1 MGDISRVRPEA
12 VRLNTPCGVP
22 DPGAGLDS
30 GDKVAI
36 GIFPHFLEKVECSH
50 MLKLADQGITNFLLM
65 LQFITAIRD
74 LSHLLSWWN
83 LGLTTGVKLPRLRR
97 SVSRL

>member
-22 DPGAGLDS
+22 DPGAGLYS

-36 GIFPHFLEKVECSH
+36 GIFPHFLEKDECSH
-50 MLKLADQGITNFLLM
+50 MLKLAYQGITNFLLM
-65 LQFITAIRD
+65 
-74 LSHLLSWWN
+74 
-83 LGLTTGVKLPRLRR
+83 
-97 SVSRL
+97 